1 MGQPKLSPD
10 VLKLS
15 ARYPAGVL
23 GNPKP
28 IAQRFAHTADLR
40 QSALRSV
47 EPLRASPAEQSG
59 TEAYRETAPAG
70 VPAGRTPWLHAGLVL
85 AALIPSLILA
95 ALWLGLISLPRSTP
109 TAPVAQALT
118 VSASAV
124 LTAPDRIADIAR
136 EAVRLS
142 LALACSAQLA

>member
-47 EPLRASPAEQSG
+47 EPLRASPAEQSRA
-59 TEAYRETAPAG
+59 EAYQETTQEE
-70 VPAGRTPWLHAGLVL
+70 VRPAGRLGCMPGLF
-85 AALIPSLILA
+85 S
-95 ALWLGLISLPRSTP
+95 PR
-109 TAPVAQALT
+109 
-118 VSASAV
+118 
-124 LTAPDRIADIAR
+124 
-136 EAVRLS
+136 
-142 LALACSAQLA
+142 